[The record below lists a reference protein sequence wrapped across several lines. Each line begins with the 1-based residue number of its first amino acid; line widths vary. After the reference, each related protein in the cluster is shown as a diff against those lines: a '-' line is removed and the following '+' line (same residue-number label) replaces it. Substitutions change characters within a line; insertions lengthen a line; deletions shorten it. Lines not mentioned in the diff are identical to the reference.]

1 MKSWSEVLTSRMNCP
16 SLALVCNPVSGR
28 ALSNMQMAP
37 SSVGSA
43 LLPFFI
49 FKNVSDFALSQAQ
62 DPALLRPPIRKT
74 RPSQRLPGWVLTTNI
89 YTSPVHP
96 TPIST
101 SLFLFLDFNR
111 VALGRFDGL
120 SSHCWCPYVTKNG
133 GKSCLCVC
141 RTSVCRWGRPVHR
154 AWRRSILW
162 RGSWPTRTFTT
173 APASAVHTATPISGE
188 ATADRVRRYT
198 HANIYK
204 GFYCI

>member
-1 MKSWSEVLTSRMNCP
+1 MLVLHYCLLKKIFFLFCSLRLRTRHSCVLQSERLVPVKDSQGEP
-16 SLALVCNPVSGR
+16 S
-28 ALSNMQMAP
+28 
-37 SSVGSA
+37 
-43 LLPFFI
+43 
-49 FKNVSDFALSQAQ
+49 
-62 DPALLRPPIRKT
+62 
-74 RPSQRLPGWVLTTNI
+74 NI
-89 YTSPVHP
+89 YTSHTPVHP
-96 TPIST
+96 TLIST

-173 APASAVHTATPISGE
+173 APASAVHTATPNSGE